1 MSQCFKG
8 LLLILHVPWEG
19 RAPLEDP
26 SQGQSS
32 SNISAG
38 IWDSPGA
45 SIIFLFWLCVNEEFE
60 HKIYS
65 LITPLYLCRLLGET
79 QSLGDIVKQTGKL
92 KKEFGKW
99 SMFAFLWETE
109 LCVQIRKG
117 KTPWDARKGVYW
129 SMYPTCMIWGPV
141 VYKALH
147 RAWTLPWKLLELM
160 EVKMLP
166 HKKFRVQDTS
176 WAEAKCWLRD
186 KSQGRKWSP
195 GCWDG
200 RGCTLTGLKGWVQTS
215 CEERHEES
223 GPGWRSSSTRER
235 WPEIAERV
243 LWLELK
249 RDHKQ

>member
-19 RAPLEDP
+19 QVPLEDL

-65 LITPLYLCRLLGET
+65 LLTPLYLCRLLGET

-99 SMFAFLWETE
+99 SIFAFLCVFRLEKGRHLEPLVETLGKGCIDQCIQHAWFE
-109 LCVQIRKG
+109 GLSCTKPCIEPGLC
-117 KTPWDARKGVYW
+117 
-129 SMYPTCMIWGPV
+129 
-141 VYKALH
+141 
-147 RAWTLPWKLLELM
+147 
-160 EVKMLP
+160 
-166 HKKFRVQDTS
+166 
-176 WAEAKCWLRD
+176 
-186 KSQGRKWSP
+186 P
-195 GCWDG
+195 GN
-200 RGCTLTGLKGWVQTS
+200 S
-215 CEERHEES
+215 
-223 GPGWRSSSTRER
+223 
-235 WPEIAERV
+235 
-243 LWLELK
+243 
-249 RDHKQ
+249 

>member
-19 RAPLEDP
+19 QAPLEDL
-26 SQGQSS
+26 SQGQS

-65 LITPLYLCRLLGET
+65 LITPLYLGRLLGET

-99 SMFAFLWETE
+99 NMFAFLWETE

-117 KTPWDARKGVYW
+117 KTPWAFSGDARKGVYW
-129 SMYPTCMIWGPV
+129 SMYPTCMIRWRWKCCHIRTSESRILLGLRQS
-141 VYKALH
+141 AEWET
-147 RAWTLPWKLLELM
+147 RARAGSDLQGAVMGEAAHSQVWNDGCRPH
-160 EVKMLP
+160 VKKGM
-166 HKKFRVQDTS
+166 RRVVQDEG
-176 WAEAKCWLRD
+176 AAA
-186 KSQGRKWSP
+186 QGR
-195 GCWDG
+195 GG
-200 RGCTLTGLKGWVQTS
+200 
-215 CEERHEES
+215 
-223 GPGWRSSSTRER
+223 
-235 WPEIAERV
+235 
-243 LWLELK
+243 K
-249 RDHKQ
+249 R